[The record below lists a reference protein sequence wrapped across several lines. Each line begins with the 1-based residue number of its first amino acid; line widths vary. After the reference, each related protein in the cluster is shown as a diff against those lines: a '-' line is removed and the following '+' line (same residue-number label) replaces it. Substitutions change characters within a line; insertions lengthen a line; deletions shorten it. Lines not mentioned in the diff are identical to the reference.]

1 MCACNESGNFRKFDQ
16 SARLCANTP
25 QRRLYM
31 NYTQNLRLPQFDGG
45 DRIHHDDFNEAFG
58 KIDAAVSGKCSM
70 LFGTYH
76 GDGNARKT
84 ISLSV
89 TPKVIIIW
97 LSGHGQFTSSIMG
110 GVAFDG
116 TPSDGITVIDN
127 GFTVEN
133 NGSID
138 TNDRY
143 GTYYYIALY

>member
-1 MCACNESGNFRKFDQ
+1 MD
-16 SARLCANTP
+16 
-25 QRRLYM
+25 
-31 NYTQNLRLPQFDGG
+31 YTQNLHLPQWEES
-45 DRIHHDDFNEAFG
+45 DRIMMDDFNDAMA
-58 KIDAAVSGKCSM
+58 KIDTAVTAKCSM

>member
-1 MCACNESGNFRKFDQ
+1 
-16 SARLCANTP
+16 
-25 QRRLYM
+25 M
-31 NYTQNLRLPQFDGG
+31 NHTTNYNLNQWEAD
-45 DRIHHDDFNEAFG
+45 DRIMMDDFNDAMA
-58 KIDAAVSGKCSM
+58 KIDTAVAAKCSM

-76 GDGNARKT
+76 GDGTASKT

-110 GVAFDG
+110 GGAFDG